1 MTDSPNISGAPPKLP
16 SHIKKPNEE
25 EHKKAL
31 EDINARIDKLKKQ
44 QDAVKEKINKLPGK
58 SDNTR
63 RDELRTQLSDLRD
76 KQAEI
81 KKGKQ
86 AVYEQLDALN
96 DSIRKKVNNIKSF
109 QAKVPYK
116 TTAEVDARINELEA
130 KIEAGVRLVEEKKM
144 LQEITLLKRSRT
156 QVEGL
161 DEQQEAIDKERTIYN
176 ELRKNIDDSE
186 SKKFSEQYEKANAEL
201 KTIQGDQNQAREAR
215 NKLYDE
221 RTRIKGL
228 LDEEYNQLRSMRD
241 EYRKAN
247 DEYYTFLRQLREYKR
262 EQERLRKQQLEQE
275 KRQEAAQRELELAS
289 LPAFEN
295 EITLCENLGNFLQTF
310 LNDGA
315 ASNNKENQQAAAS
328 SGQATL
334 PGGRELNLPEGVVLK
349 TKSEREE
356 DYFVGGGKKK
366 KGGKGSGGAAKEKKE
381 KAVDTLKLPLA
392 TMEGFFEIKVTVPTK
407 ISDIPATL
415 EKLKERKEQY
425 LAEQPKVTE
434 ENKKRA
440 QEKIAAMQKK
450 EEEEKKLAEAEAAEK
465 KAAAEAAA
473 AAEAEAKKTESEQPA
488 ATADVTAPVATTVE
502 SQ

>member
-1 MTDSPNISGAPPKLP
+1 MTDSPTVAGGPPKLP

-25 EHKKAL
+25 AHKKAL
-31 EDINARIDKLKKQ
+31 EELNTRIDKLKKQ

-63 RDELRTQLSDLRD
+63 RDELRAQLSDLRD

-130 KIEAGVRLVEEKKM
+130 KIESGVRLVEEKKM
-144 LQEITLLKRSRT
+144 LQEISLLKRSRT

-161 DEQQEAIDKERTIYN
+161 DEQQEAINKERLIYN
-176 ELRKNIDDSE
+176 ELRKNVDDSE

-201 KTIQGDQNQAREAR
+201 KTIQTDQNQAREVR

-262 EQERLRKQQLEQE
+262 EQEKLRKQQLEQE
-275 KRQEAAQRELELAS
+275 KRQEAAQQELEEAS
-289 LPAFEN
+289 LPAFEH
-295 EITLCENLGNFLQTF
+295 EITLCDNLCNFLQGF
-310 LNDGA
+310 LNDG
-315 ASNNKENQQAAAS
+315 SSSNKENQS
-328 SGQATL
+328 TPETTPGQASL
-334 PGGRELNLPEGVVLK
+334 PGGRELSIPEGVVLK
-349 TKSEREE
+349 KKSEREE
-356 DYFVGGGKKK
+356 DYFIGGGKKK
-366 KGGKGSGGAAKEKKE
+366 KGTKNGPPKEKKE

-392 TMEGFFEIKVTVPTK
+392 TVEGFFEVKVTVPTK
-407 ISDIPATL
+407 YSDIPSTL

-425 LAEQPKVTE
+425 LTEQPKVTE

-450 EEEEKKLAEAEAAEK
+450 YEEEQKLAEAEAAEK
-465 KAAAEAAA
+465 KAAEANAQV
-473 AAEAEAKKTESEQPA
+473 ESEQPPVVETT
-488 ATADVTAPVATTVE
+488 ATATTE